1 MKTEAERL
9 AVDLAYM
16 LLKQSRAIHEQNE
29 RMALELQKKHED
41 REYKTNPYE
50 RDTSGLAIHNGNK

>member
-41 REYKTNPYE
+41 REPINFSYE
-50 RDTSGLAIHNGNK
+50 RDLTGLAIHNGNK